1 MITLD
6 PVTPQNAML
15 FKQVRLQALR
25 DTPKAFSSTYADES
39 RLTDAEWVKRASL
52 RNGEGSIVYLAMD
65 AITPCG
71 IVGGF
76 LDKDD
81 ASRAHLVSMW
91 VAPVHRR
98 LGIGRKLVEAIFD
111 WARAQ
116 RARSVQLI
124 VTSNNEAAIE
134 FYKRQGFT
142 LTGHT
147 APYRNDPTL
156 NDLEMNCS
164 ISQP

>member
-1 MITLD
+1 
-6 PVTPQNAML
+6 
-15 FKQVRLQALR
+15 
-25 DTPKAFSSTYADES
+25 
-39 RLTDAEWVKRASL
+39 
-52 RNGEGSIVYLAMD
+52 
-65 AITPCG
+65 
-71 IVGGF
+71 
-76 LDKDD
+76 
-81 ASRAHLVSMW
+81 
-91 VAPVHRR
+91 

-134 FYKRQGFT
+134 FYKRQGFN